1 MPSAQKEGCTQ
12 KQYLHVLKAMW
23 VIVEKYFQPAKI
35 LTPLGHALC
44 QTYAIKAAHPEMP
57 YAMHFLSMM
66 CALSNGAKA
75 DLFPHSPSPL
85 FHFFFQHQLR

>member
-1 MPSAQKEGCTQ
+1 MELQKDGPAQ
-12 KQYLHVLKAMW
+12 KQYLNVLKAMW
-23 VIVEKYFQPAKI
+23 HVVDKHFDAKKIFTPA
-35 LTPLGHALC
+35 GHRLI

-75 DLFPHSPSPL
+75 
-85 FHFFFQHQLR
+85 